1 MYLLDI
7 ECLVIVVLN
16 GYHITEFSLR
26 IVLDGHN
33 VYDVYL
39 ALTVA

>member
-1 MYLLDI
+1 MYLLDT
-7 ECLVIVVLN
+7 EFLVIVVLN
-16 GYHITEFSLR
+16 GHHITEFSLR

-39 ALTVA
+39 ALAVA